1 MEFVPF
7 ILFPIAWV
15 VTYKYF
21 SKKRNKIISHLLGF
35 VFSTIALF
43 ISAAIIMP
51 APTPEQINQRELA
64 KVEQQK
70 AKEIEEQNKK
80 LGELAKKE
88 KEELAKSEQQKAK
101 ELQEQNKK
109 LEDIEDDMKI
119 TLSKASRLD
128 LQELKK
134 LSYAYT
140 KANKVDEKY
149 YEKVYDCIGQRVWEK
164 NKELLLLE
172 IAGWC
177 IKETTFAHY
186 DKSIKYINKA
196 EFMAFVSPWDMSY
209 EPFNNYIKSY
219 MNNPKS
225 FEHVKTIERYVTDVE
240 KPYVYLVT
248 TFRGTNSFGAIVTNT
263 VKAKVDAKTQHI
275 YDIEQ

>member
-1 MEFVPF
+1 MHFIPL
-7 ILFPIAWV
+7 ILFPIIWIVA
-15 VTYKYF
+15 YRYF
-21 SKKRNKIISHLLGF
+21 SKTKGKLMSHFLGF
-35 VFSTIALF
+35 VLGFIALF
-43 ISAAIIMP
+43 ISTAIII
-51 APTPEQINQRELA
+51 PTPTAEQVQQRELA
-64 KVEQQK
+64 KVERQK
-70 AKEIEEQNKK
+70 T
-80 LGELAKKE
+80 
-88 KEELAKSEQQKAK
+88 K

-109 LEDIEDDMKI
+109 LEELAKKEKEELENIEDDMKI
-119 TLSKASRLD
+119 TLSKASRLN

-134 LSYAYT
+134 LSYTYA

-164 NKELLLLE
+164 DKELLLLE

-177 IKETTFAHY
+177 IRETTFAHY
-186 DKSIKYINKA
+186 DESIKYINKA
-196 EFMAFVSPWDMSY
+196 EFMPFLSPWDMSY
-209 EPFNNYIKSY
+209 APFNDYIKSY

-225 FEHVKTIERYVTDVE
+225 FEHVNTITRYITDVE

-263 VKAKVDAKTQHI
+263 VKAKVDVKTQHF